1 MTIKMEEIYGRK
13 SLKPLHI
20 ETKEG
25 GSSMVDRDNYNVMVD
40 LFYRSNLLLEIER
53 NEVHGPAPLQ
63 VSAHETKQVAGRET
77 MGARRRTLMYKA

>member
-1 MTIKMEEIYGRK
+1 MEEIHGRK

-40 LFYRSNLLLEIER
+40 LFYRHRSNLLLEIER

-63 VSAHETKQVAGRET
+63 VSVHETKQVAGRET